1 VISGVPN
8 GYRLTSGLV
17 TAINGDGTTSWTL
30 RRLPG
35 GAEWEG
41 VKLVGW
47 PENKAGALVLGAT
60 VVVTDTDGTI
70 GSFPQALTVSVAPSI
85 DSPGTH
91 VGIRGNEDAWT
102 RLAISAGTPDADG
115 SERIVGDVTL
125 SQVPE
130 GVQVQADGIVLPAT
144 PVGGFCTYV
153 LTQAQLA
160 TLHVRGAAHSNADF
174 TASGTMVVAEFDSS
188 GNPVPGQSVTR
199 VFSVGVDL
207 VGVADKPT
215 VSVNDISLTA
225 GDPPKVAKITAA
237 SADTDGSESTYVVIS
252 GVPDGMVLREGS
264 GLVRPLGGAGQAAG
278 FSRWLADAT
287 ALGDLS
293 IATGH
298 GLAAGSYTLTVVA
311 VSQENDGDRALS
323 DPASFVVS
331 VAGSAVTALPT
342 ASFPPALSVTTS
354 PPGLEDNAATL
365 SISVTP
371 MGAEPSS
378 VILSGLPAGSSLSSS
393 KGAGNIVFVPGPDG
407 GSWLVLEAAWDG
419 LVFQPP
425 AHFSGTLSPTV
436 TAVSDNGVEG
446 RILSASSFPSLAFA
460 PVADG
465 ASIGV
470 SGSGNEDTLV
480 KLDLGVGLVDG
491 DGSETI
497 SAIRILK
504 LGDGAVLTD
513 ATGTTL
519 ASSNGTYS
527 FASLGALADVYV
539 KSPANLDGS
548 RTFEVQVDTVDAAT
562 GMASSSR
569 TTIASGSVKFAAVA
583 DGAVFSGPSAP
594 IAGTE
599 GNWVGVGGDGAISI
613 APIDADGSEFQ
624 SVVVTV
630 KSVPSGYAVQDVLFS
645 AGTSNGDGSWTMTLA
660 QFQGLAMRLPPHAAG
675 DVVLGLKFNAFE
687 TSNANRASFDGG
699 DHTIGIAASA
709 TTPTLSV
716 QAANG
721 VEDSPV
727 ALAISAR
734 LVDRDGSE
742 SLSIRISGVPSGA
755 TLSAGIDNGDGSW
768 TLTQGQLAGLTL
780 SLPANE
786 FASFDLLVVATAT
799 EGGTASP
806 QAASTTATL
815 AVSIPDSFDSYTGTA
830 GNDTMPGTRGSD
842 WFAGLAGDDTVQ
854 GSDGV
859 DTFDGGAGSDMLDL
873 SYAPGAITATLDAA
887 GTVTLSIS
895 TGDTDIL
902 VGVEAIAGGAGA
914 DLLVGD
920 AGANTLSGGAG
931 GDDTLSGLGGNDVL
945 AGGTGRDLADY
956 AYAATGLS
964 ATLGVL
970 GTATV
975 TVGAGDTDTLVDIED
990 LVGGSGNDRL
1000 GGNLGANALSGG
1012 EGDDTL
1018 SGSVGNDTLLG
1029 GEGRDTADY
1038 WYRLDGITATLD
1050 TGGTVTLAVASGDT
1064 DTLSSIENIAGGS
1077 GSDRLVGDAGANTL
1091 SGGAGGDDTLSGLG
1105 GNDLLAGGTGRDLAD
1120 YAYASAGLSA
1130 TLGILGTA
1138 TVTVGAGD
1146 TDTLVDI
1153 EDLVGGFGND
1163 RLGGNLG
1170 ANALSGGEGDDTL
1183 SGSVGN
1189 DTLLGGEGRD
1199 TADYWY
1205 RLDGITATLDTGGT
1219 VTLAVASGDTDTLS
1233 SIENIAGGSGSDRL
1247 VGDAGANTL
1256 SGSVGDDTLSGRD
1269 GNDLLAGGNG
1279 LDMADYSYLSTAI
1292 IATLDSTGT
1301 AILEAGAADTDVL
1314 TGIENIRGGSGD
1326 DILVGDAVGNV
1337 LQGGAGNDRLSGA
1350 GGADSLLGGD
1360 GEDSFVL
1367 GPQALD
1373 AADFIVDFS
1382 TGDVLDVSGLL
1393 SSLGG
1398 TPASVAFVQN
1408 GEHVEVRIDQNGPQP
1423 GNTDTLVA
1431 IVQNQVA
1438 EQVQAQTNFG

>member
-1 VISGVPN
+1 
-8 GYRLTSGLV
+8 
-17 TAINGDGTTSWTL
+17 
-30 RRLPG
+30 
-35 GAEWEG
+35 
-41 VKLVGW
+41 
-47 PENKAGALVLGAT
+47 
-60 VVVTDTDGTI
+60 
-70 GSFPQALTVSVAPSI
+70 
-85 DSPGTH
+85 
-91 VGIRGNEDAWT
+91 
-102 RLAISAGTPDADG
+102 
-115 SERIVGDVTL
+115 
-125 SQVPE
+125 
-130 GVQVQADGIVLPAT
+130 
-144 PVGGFCTYV
+144 
-153 LTQAQLA
+153 
-160 TLHVRGAAHSNADF
+160 
-174 TASGTMVVAEFDSS
+174 
-188 GNPVPGQSVTR
+188 
-199 VFSVGVDL
+199 
-207 VGVADKPT
+207 
-215 VSVNDISLTA
+215 
-225 GDPPKVAKITAA
+225 
-237 SADTDGSESTYVVIS
+237 
-252 GVPDGMVLREGS
+252 
-264 GLVRPLGGAGQAAG
+264 
-278 FSRWLADAT
+278 
-287 ALGDLS
+287 
-293 IATGH
+293 
-298 GLAAGSYTLTVVA
+298 
-311 VSQENDGDRALS
+311 
-323 DPASFVVS
+323 
-331 VAGSAVTALPT
+331 
-342 ASFPPALSVTTS
+342 
-354 PPGLEDNAATL
+354 
-365 SISVTP
+365 
-371 MGAEPSS
+371 
-378 VILSGLPAGSSLSSS
+378 
-393 KGAGNIVFVPGPDG
+393 
-407 GSWLVLEAAWDG
+407 
-419 LVFQPP
+419 
-425 AHFSGTLSPTV
+425 
-436 TAVSDNGVEG
+436 
-446 RILSASSFPSLAFA
+446 
-460 PVADG
+460 
-465 ASIGV
+465 
-470 SGSGNEDTLV
+470 
-480 KLDLGVGLVDG
+480 
-491 DGSETI
+491 
-497 SAIRILK
+497 
-504 LGDGAVLTD
+504 
-513 ATGTTL
+513 
-519 ASSNGTYS
+519 
-527 FASLGALADVYV
+527 
-539 KSPANLDGS
+539 
-548 RTFEVQVDTVDAAT
+548 
-562 GMASSSR
+562 
-569 TTIASGSVKFAAVA
+569 
-583 DGAVFSGPSAP
+583 
-594 IAGTE
+594 
-599 GNWVGVGGDGAISI
+599 
-613 APIDADGSEFQ
+613 
-624 SVVVTV
+624 
-630 KSVPSGYAVQDVLFS
+630 
-645 AGTSNGDGSWTMTLA
+645 
-660 QFQGLAMRLPPHAAG
+660 
-675 DVVLGLKFNAFE
+675 
-687 TSNANRASFDGG
+687 
-699 DHTIGIAASA
+699 
-709 TTPTLSV
+709 
-716 QAANG
+716 
-721 VEDSPV
+721 
-727 ALAISAR
+727 
-734 LVDRDGSE
+734 
-742 SLSIRISGVPSGA
+742 
-755 TLSAGIDNGDGSW
+755 
-768 TLTQGQLAGLTL
+768 
-780 SLPANE
+780 
-786 FASFDLLVVATAT
+786 
-799 EGGTASP
+799 
-806 QAASTTATL
+806 
-815 AVSIPDSFDSYTGTA
+815 
-830 GNDTMPGTRGSD
+830 MPGTRGSD

-990 LVGGSGNDRL
+990 LVGGS
-1000 GGNLGANALSGG
+1000 
-1012 EGDDTL
+1012 
-1018 SGSVGNDTLLG
+1018 
-1029 GEGRDTADY
+1029 
-1038 WYRLDGITATLD
+1038 
-1050 TGGTVTLAVASGDT
+1050 
-1064 DTLSSIENIAGGS
+1064 
-1077 GSDRLVGDAGANTL
+1077 
-1091 SGGAGGDDTLSGLG
+1091 
-1105 GNDLLAGGTGRDLAD
+1105 
-1120 YAYASAGLSA
+1120 
-1130 TLGILGTA
+1130 
-1138 TVTVGAGD
+1138 
-1146 TDTLVDI
+1146 
-1153 EDLVGGFGND
+1153 GND